1 MALDGNAKGGRSA
14 TRRRFP
20 GRDSSASA
28 VRRFLCDV
36 LEDWGIVDGSIRDDV
51 LLLASELASNA
62 IEHTSPGFTVSIGVA
77 GMQARVDVYDTGT
90 VLPTVLQ
97 PTAETDHGRGL
108 LLVDRLSS
116 AWGASPA
123 PGGKVVWFE
132 VALDS

>member
-1 MALDGNAKGGRSA
+1 
-14 TRRRFP
+14 
-20 GRDSSASA
+20 
-28 VRRFLCDV
+28 V
-36 LEDWGIVDGSIRDDV
+36 LEGWGIVDGSTRDNV

-62 IEHTSPGFTVSIGVA
+62 VEHTSTGFTVSIRVA
-77 GMQARVDVYDTGT
+77 GMQARVDVYDTRA
-90 VLPTVLQ
+90 VLPTLLQ

-132 VALDS
+132 VPLDS